1 MIPEAQKD
9 VLSVLQEAIIAIGT
23 KSYSDLHA
31 ISDHILHA
39 IAIYQ
44 DKDTVDLA
52 VAIYALNK
60 ILEIEKYKVHPK
72 MKNFTK
78 NILNLFKEAAG
89 QVKKKD
95 YAGYS
100 NTLKEIL
107 NKIADFTKSIK
118 FYIEDIL
125 HFARI
130 KKGTKLYEHGLS
142 LGKAAE
148 LVGVTKWELMPA
160 IGETAIHEQ
169 LGTPRDIG
177 EQKIAFVKK
186 LFKKNKKRGRT

>member
-9 VLSVLQEAIIAIGT
+9 VLSVLQETITAIRT
-23 KSYSDLHA
+23 KNYSDLHA

-44 DKDTVDLA
+44 DKDIVDLA

-78 NILNLFKEAAG
+78 NILDLFKKATG

-107 NKIADFTKSIK
+107 NKITGFTKSIK

-148 LVGVTKWELMPA
+148 LVSVTKWELMPA

-169 LGTPRDIG
+169 LGTPRDIS
-177 EQKIAFVKK
+177 EQKVAFVKK
-186 LFKKNKKRGRT
+186 LFKKNKKRGKK